1 MILVLCTGN
10 FMFYILLIKSKLI
23 PQWLSAWGLIGAMLS
38 AIASVLVLLRII
50 NIITPE
56 YMILNV
62 PTALQ
67 EFILAIWLIVKG
79 FDNKVLLMEN
89 REL

>member
-38 AIASVLVLLRII
+38 AIASFLVLFRIVD
-50 NIITPE
+50 IITPE

-67 EFILAIWLIVKG
+67 ELILAIWLIVKG
-79 FDNKVLLMEN
+79 FDNKVLLMVN
-89 REL
+89 R